1 MESLSTFLDMGCYGA
16 FVWSAY
22 GLAAIILIGLAIHSL
37 IRLKRTQTMLQQ
49 IRAIRQKASDE

>member
-1 MESLSTFLDMGCYGA
+1 MESLSTFLNMGGYGA

>member
-1 MESLSTFLDMGCYGA
+1 MESLSKFLDMGGYGA

-37 IRLKRTQTMLQQ
+37 MRLKQTQLMLQQ

>member
-1 MESLSTFLDMGCYGA
+1 MESLSTFLDMGGYGA

>member
-1 MESLSTFLDMGCYGA
+1 MESLSTFLDMGGYGA

-22 GLAAIILIGLAIHSL
+22 GLAAIILIRLAIHSL

-49 IRAIRQKASDE
+49 IRAIRQKAGDE